1 MQPNKVNDMF
11 EMAAGKFKGLM
22 DANSVVGEPIV
33 AQDGTMIVPIS
44 KLSFGFGGG
53 GTELEGSK
61 DGGNTRFGGGLGGG
75 ASVQAEA
82 FLVINES
89 NVRLIPMN
97 GGGGTVDKL
106 IDMMPTAIDKVNG
119 FISSMSEKKAAKKAK
134 KGGAVDAAGEIY
146 DNN

>member
-33 AQDGTMIVPIS
+33 AKDGTMIVPIS
-44 KLSFGFGGG
+44 RLSFGFGGG
-53 GTELEGSK
+53 GTELEKKSGS
-61 DGGNTRFGGGLGGG
+61 DDTRFGGGIGGG
-75 ASVQAEA
+75 ATVQAEA

-97 GGGGTVDKL
+97 GGGGAVDKI
-106 IDMMPTAIDKVNG
+106 IDLMPTAIDKING
-119 FISSMSEKKAAKKAK
+119 FLSSRSEKKAAKNAK
-134 KGGAVDAAGEIY
+134 EKGAVDATGEIY
-146 DNN
+146 D